1 MGDCGPSPPTLEVP
15 KEESIAHG
23 IVKRFEQLETQVS
36 FIGHN
41 HSWESCVCVFYHIL
55 SLCECAIRISET
67 HTVMRISDRTHIIPG
82 LLPRMI
88 ICGVNVIS
96 LLNKKKGK

>member
-36 FIGHN
+36 FIPPVATIIPGKV
-41 HSWESCVCVFYHIL
+41 VCVFYDIL

-67 HTVMRISDRTHIIPG
+67 QLCAS
-82 LLPRMI
+82 
-88 ICGVNVIS
+88 VIAHDTWPTAK
-96 LLNKKKGK
+96 NDNMWCQCDFAP

>member
-23 IVKRFEQLETQVS
+23 IVKRFEQLETQVR

-41 HSWESCVCVFYHIL
+41 HSWESCVCVFYHID
-55 SLCECAIRISET
+55 SS
-67 HTVMRISDRTHIIPG
+67 VF
-82 LLPRMI
+82 
-88 ICGVNVIS
+88 VNVLYVYQRHSQLCASVIARTS
-96 LLNKKKGK
+96 YLAYCQE

>member
-36 FIGHN
+36 LIPPVATIIPGRV
-41 HSWESCVCVFYHIL
+41 VCVFYH
-55 SLCECAIRISET
+55 
-67 HTVMRISDRTHIIPG
+67 
-82 LLPRMI
+82 LLVF
-88 ICGVNVIS
+88 VNVLYVYQRHS
-96 LLNKKKGK
+96 YAYR

>member
-36 FIGHN
+36 LISFHRWPQSFLGKL
-41 HSWESCVCVFYHIL
+41 CVCIL
-55 SLCECAIRISET
+55 S
-67 HTVMRISDRTHIIPG
+67 HPQ
-82 LLPRMI
+82 
-88 ICGVNVIS
+88 S
-96 LLNKKKGK
+96 L